1 MTIELKHL
9 RTLLALHRAGTLAGA
24 AERLHLTQSALSH
37 QIKGLEDDLGGPL
50 FVRKSRPLRL
60 TRIGERL
67 LASAVRISRELDE
80 LARDLSQFAD
90 GGGRLHI
97 AIECHSCFAWLTPT
111 MERYREDWP
120 AVEMDLTL
128 AYSFAPLAALAQG
141 DVDLVVT
148 SDPEPRTGLT
158 YHRLFDYAMRLVVAP
173 QHPLAGRAWVTPA
186 DLAGETLITY
196 PVAPQ
201 RLDVFTRF
209 LDPAGVA
216 PAAVRTSELSE
227 MILQLVAS
235 GRGVSALPDWALRDV
250 PAGRRLVTL
259 PLGREGLACT
269 LHAGIRESDAERPYV
284 RDFIAVTRRLA
295 GGSAEG
301 AA

>member
-1 MTIELKHL
+1 MNLELKHL
-9 RTLLALHRAGTLAGA
+9 RTLLALHRTGTLAAA

-37 QIKGLEDDLGGPL
+37 QLRGLEETLGGPL

-67 LASAVRISRELDE
+67 LASAVRITRELDE
-80 LARDLSQFAD
+80 LTRDLSQFAD

-97 AIECHSCFAWLTPT
+97 AIECHSCFAWLTPA

-128 AYSFAPLAALAQG
+128 AHSFAPLAALMR
-141 DVDLVVT
+141 DEVDLVVT
-148 SDPEPRTGLT
+148 SDPEPRAGLA

-173 QHPLAGRAWVTPA
+173 QHPLAQRPWVNPE

-209 LDPAGVA
+209 LDPAGIA

-259 PLGREGLACT
+259 PLGREGLQCT
-269 LHAGIRESDAERPYV
+269 LYAGIRECDAARPYV
-284 RDFIAVTRRLA
+284 RDFVEVTRRLA
-295 GGSAEG
+295 GGVA
-301 AA
+301 

>member
-1 MTIELKHL
+1 MNLELKHL

-37 QIKGLEDDLGGPL
+37 QIKGLEDDLGGAL
-50 FVRKSRPLRL
+50 YVRKSRPLRL

-67 LASAVRISRELDE
+67 LASAVRIAREMDE
-80 LARDLSQFAD
+80 LTRDLSQFAD

-97 AIECHSCFAWLTPT
+97 AIECHSCFAWLTPA

-128 AYSFAPLAALAQG
+128 AFSFAPLNALAAG

-148 SDPEPRTGLT
+148 SDPEPRAGLA
-158 YHRLFDYAMRLVVAP
+158 YRRLFDYAMRLVVAP
-173 QHPLAGRAWVTPA
+173 QHPLAQRTWVNPE

-196 PVAPQ
+196 PVSPQ

-216 PAAVRTSELSE
+216 PGAVRTAELSE

-259 PLGREGLACT
+259 PLGREGLICT
-269 LHAGIRESDAERPYV
+269 LHAGMRAADAERAYV
-284 RDFIAVTRRLA
+284 RDFVAVTRRLA
-295 GGSAEG
+295 GGTDDASV
-301 AA
+301 